1 MFRRWA
7 LAAAGVAVG
16 ALAAPAPAAAH
27 GLVGRADL
35 PIPEWLFGWA
45 AAVVLIVSF
54 AALALLWQEPRL
66 EGRDPFRPLP
76 EGLSFA
82 LVNTATEVFAG
93 AVGVGLLA
101 LTVYAGLE
109 GVQSPQAN
117 FAPTFIYVIFWVG
130 LVPASILLGDV
141 FRAFNPWRAIAR
153 GAGWLAS
160 RVGGPLPAPF
170 RYPDRLGRWPAA
182 LGLLGFAWI
191 ELAYTS
197 GDDPSTLAI
206 AALVYSAIT
215 LVAIACFGTE
225 TWIARGEAFSVYF
238 NLFSRISPVEV
249 RDGRLGLRPP
259 LGALT
264 RLNPG
269 PGTIALLVVMIGT
282 VAFDGASEGQ
292 PWTDIA
298 PDIQDFFTSIGFSLG
313 TALELTFT
321 VGMLIGLALV
331 AAVYLLGI
339 AGVRTV
345 DSRPFGEIARSYAH
359 TLVPIAA
366 VYVIAHYFS
375 LLAYNGQAIAYL
387 ASDPLGDGSDLFGTA
402 DATIDYGVIGATTVW
417 YVQVGVLVA
426 GHVCGLVLA
435 HDRALAMYE
444 KARAATTSQ
453 YWMLAVMVAFTTGGL
468 FLLSQANQ

>member
-1 MFRRWA
+1 MRTRWA
-7 LAAAGVAVG
+7 AAAVAVAVG

-66 EGRDPFRPLP
+66 EGRDSFRPLP

-93 AVGVGLLA
+93 VVGVGLLA

-109 GVQSPQAN
+109 GVQSAQAN

-153 GAGWLAS
+153 GAGWAAS
-160 RVGGPLPAPF
+160 RAGGPLPAPF
-170 RYPDRLGRWPAA
+170 RYPERLGRWPAV

-191 ELAYTS
+191 ELAYTN

-206 AALVYSAIT
+206 AALVYTALT

-225 TWIARGEAFSVYF
+225 AWMERGEAFSVYF
-238 NLFSRISPVEV
+238 NLFSRISSVEV
-249 RDGRLGLRPP
+249 RDGRLGLRAP

-264 RLNPG
+264 RLAPG
-269 PGTIALLVVMIGT
+269 PGTVALLVVMIGT

-321 VGMLIGLALV
+321 VGMAIGLALV

-345 DSRPFGEIARSYAH
+345 DRRPFGEIARSYVH

-387 ASDPLGDGSDLFGTA
+387 ASDPLGEGSDLFGTA
-402 DATIDYGVIGATTVW
+402 DATIDYGVIGASAIW

-435 HDRALAMYE
+435 HDRALAMYG